1 MFAHPLEQ
9 KESRYKLLTCGG
21 PAAGADPAL
30 AARLVVELAAARQ
43 ATAGEAAFRA
53 AQEQQA
59 AAAQTSLQQQVRH
72 LRRLPSCGRT
82 PAAVSRGHGTVCA
95 DSCLH

>member
-1 MFAHPLEQ
+1 M
-9 KESRYKLLTCGG
+9 LLTCGG
-21 PAAGADPAL
+21 PAAGGTLNPRADPAL

-59 AAAQTSLQQQVRH
+59 SATQTSLQQQVRH
-72 LRRLPSCGRT
+72 LQRLPSSGRAPT
-82 PAAVSRGHGTVCA
+82 AISRGHGCVFPN
-95 DSCLH
+95 SCLPLWT